1 MRALK
6 TGDVDITNVYIV
18 YLLVFAG
25 LLGKRIVAIVAL
37 VEMPFDALLMVPGS
51 RRRRGHR
58 TPRSVAPMG
67 GLGGGGGRGRRL
79 IRCDGIRMM
88 GRTAP
93 AGHDHAPQ
101 VDGGRVAVAQ
111 VIVGPRVRIRDGS
124 GGGDGPQVMVVVV
137 VVSHFDGRT

>member
-1 MRALK
+1 M
-6 TGDVDITNVYIV
+6 

-37 VEMPFDALLMVPGS
+37 VEMSFDALLMVPGS

-67 GLGGGGGRGRRL
+67 GLGGGSGRGRRL
-79 IRCDGIRMM
+79 IRCDGIRVM

-111 VIVGPRVRIRDGS
+111 VIVGPRVRIRDG
-124 GGGDGPQVMVVVV
+124 GGGRDGPQVMVMMV
-137 VVSHFDGRT
+137 VVSHFGGRT